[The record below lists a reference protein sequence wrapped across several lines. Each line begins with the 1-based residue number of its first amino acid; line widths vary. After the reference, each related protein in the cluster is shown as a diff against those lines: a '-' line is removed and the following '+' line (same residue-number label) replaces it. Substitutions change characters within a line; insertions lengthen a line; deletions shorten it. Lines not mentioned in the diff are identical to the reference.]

1 MAAMAATAHDNVI
14 RFPDATRDHVIGA
27 DRAPT
32 FKTSRDLLAQK
43 LREAWRALLPE
54 IDEEML
60 TRGDLADERELRNLY
75 YGAHEILQQ
84 NAVRLESLLAANWL
98 RLFDAAVRRGD
109 RPKAAAMSSD
119 LDELQLVEFGDVD
132 EDLAVKA
139 IASLLRDGCE
149 DGLFAVGRRMA
160 YLSGRDEGTIAVAD
174 LLAEALHVAVT
185 DIGFSV
191 PARLEQLRAIG
202 RHAVRCL
209 VPPIHEVNAFLVG
222 RDVLPKLRRTFSRPP
237 AGKPRTAM
245 GAAADSG
252 EVFAMLQRLVSSG
265 VANGVVPA
273 PVSGPAGAMAAGSFG
288 VRDSGVSMATMALAM
303 ERVMTSLD
311 ALQRS
316 MPPAVTAAPTTN
328 LLREFRNSDAGQS
341 LGHLDA
347 VTADIVATLFD
358 FIFDDPAIAD
368 PIKALIGR
376 MQIPVL
382 KVAMLDKS
390 FFSSKAHPA
399 RRLLDGISRAAVRCG
414 PSVGREDPL
423 YARVAQIIEHLQ
435 HDFKQDAG
443 LFGDLCVELDT
454 FLDGQEATADE
465 QAAKAAPLV
474 AAQEQ
479 REMAALAAD
488 QALAGWL
495 AMPLP
500 VAVADLLSNEWRSR
514 LVRHYLDGDNDAW
527 TAAIGTVADL
537 VASVQPQP
545 DVRER
550 RLLAA
555 RLPILVKRIHDGLN
569 SAQVADDRRMAL
581 IDGLFSL
588 HTAILRGGSP
598 EIAPAMPA
606 APAPTAEPEIASE
619 VIEEGDT
626 RVDNVSLLNATP
638 RQSVLGDFDAVAEV
652 ADLKRGD
659 WVEFNDAEHGFV
671 RYRLAWISPQ
681 RGILLFTNPQSPRAL
696 AIAPAALALQIGRGD
711 AEIMSCEP
719 IFDRAMNRAL
729 ESLKA
734 A

>member
-1 MAAMAATAHDNVI
+1 MAAITAMAHDNVI
-14 RFPDATRDHVIGA
+14 QFPDAMRDPAGGS
-27 DRAPT
+27 DRART
-32 FKTSRDLLAQK
+32 LRASRDFMAQK
-43 LREAWRALLPE
+43 LREALRALLPE

-60 TRGDLADERELRNLY
+60 TRGDLADERELRSLY
-75 YGAHEILQQ
+75 YGAHETLQQ
-84 NAVRLESLLAANWL
+84 NGTRIESLLAANWL
-98 RLFDAAVRRGD
+98 RLVDEAVRGGD
-109 RPKAAAMSSD
+109 RQKAASRPTDA
-119 LDELQLVEFGDVD
+119 DELQLVEFGDVD

-139 IASLLRDGCE
+139 IASQLLDGCE
-149 DGLFAVGRRMA
+149 DGLFAAGRRLA
-160 YLSGRDEGTIAVAD
+160 YLAGRDEGSIPVAEILADALHAAVA
-174 LLAEALHVAVT
+174 
-185 DIGFSV
+185 DIGFSA
-191 PARLEQLRAIG
+191 PARLEVLRAVG

-209 VPPIHEVNAFLVG
+209 APAIHEANAFLVG
-222 RDVLPKLRRTFSRPP
+222 RNVLPKLRRSYTRLPTGKTKTADALGAVD
-237 AGKPRTAM
+237 AG
-245 GAAADSG
+245 D
-252 EVFAMLQRLVSSG
+252 VFALLQRLVSTGAS
-265 VANGVVPA
+265 AA
-273 PVSGPAGAMAAGSFG
+273 AGAPGRAGLMTGEPFG
-288 VRDSGVSMATMALAM
+288 AQEHGVSMATMALAM
-303 ERVMTSLD
+303 EQVMTSLD

-316 MPPAVTAAPTTN
+316 MPVAVNATPTTN

-414 PSVGREDPL
+414 PGAGHDDPL

-435 HDFKQDAG
+435 NEFKQDTS
-443 LFGDLCVELDT
+443 LFDVLCAELDT
-454 FLDGQEATADE
+454 FLDSQEATADE
-465 QAAKAAPLV
+465 HAAKAAPLV

-479 REMAALAAD
+479 REMAAQAAD

-500 VAVADLLSNEWRSR
+500 AAVTDLLSKEWRSQ
-514 LVRHYLDGDNDAW
+514 LVRHYLDADNEAW
-527 TAAIGTVADL
+527 TAAVGTVAEL
-537 VASVQPQP
+537 VASVQPRP

-550 RLLAA
+550 RLFAA
-555 RLPILVKRIHDGLN
+555 KLPMLVKRVHDSLDR
-569 SAQVADDRRMAL
+569 AQVPDARRLAL

-588 HTAILRGGSP
+588 HAAVLRGGSP
-598 EIAPAMPA
+598 QVATAVPSTPA
-606 APAPTAEPEIASE
+606 AEPEIASE
-619 VIEEGDT
+619 VIEQGDT
-626 RVDNVSLLNATP
+626 QVKNISLVDVA
-638 RQSVLGDFDAVAEV
+638 VLPETRGVFDVVDEV

-659 WVEFNDAEHGFV
+659 WVEFLDAENGFV

-681 RGILLFTNPQSPRAL
+681 RGILLFTNPLSPRAL
-696 AIAPAALALQIGRGD
+696 SIAPAALALQIRRGD
-711 AEIMSCEP
+711 AAVVSVEP